1 MPDLHV
7 LATYR
12 LQLNGEFAFRHAQA
26 VTPYLNDL
34 GITHCY
40 SSSVLAALPGSTH
53 GYDIIDSSRLNPE
66 LGTEEEFHRW
76 SDNLRALGMGL
87 ILDVVPNHMGIAQ
100 ALNRK
105 WYDVLE
111 YGPASRYARV
121 FDINWQPLKK
131 ELKNKVLLP
140 ILPDQYGKVLER
152 EHIVLAYEDDHLV
165 VRCGECRLPLAPR
178 TWGKVLAYRLD
189 RWVQDYGQT
198 EHGEAVM
205 ELQSILTAIRNL
217 PGLDDTSEPTREE
230 RERETGVIRKRLA
243 TLMRESPAV
252 AAFVGDN
259 IRLFNGTRGIPQSF
273 DLLDE
278 LLNDQAYRLASWEVA
293 SEEINY
299 RRFFDINELAA
310 IRMEEA
316 SVFHDSHQMVFQL
329 LRDGI
334 VVGLRIDHVDGL
346 YDPQVYLEQ
355 LQSWA
360 RREWGQDATRLPLF
374 IVVEKILAN
383 DETLS
388 ETWPVEG
395 TTGYEFLN
403 AVNGL
408 FVDHVHERAF
418 TDLYDRMI
426 GRRPSYGEVTYEAK
440 QLIMRV
446 SMASEINVLG
456 HQLNV
461 ISERDRG
468 SRDFTLNSLTNAIR
482 EIIASFPV
490 YRTYVRGGSEP
501 VSERDRVFIQKA
513 VAQAKRR
520 NPAIGSEVFNFIRE
534 LLLKQHDLCVR
545 DSDEVT
551 RFVMKFQQ
559 TTSPVTAKGIE
570 DTAFYR
576 YNRFLSLNE
585 VGGEPKQFG
594 LSPEIFHRRM
604 SERQARWPQGLSATA
619 THDTKRGEDARARLN
634 VLSEIPDQWKAK
646 VNRWARWNAKH
657 RVDVDGEAV
666 PDANDEYL
674 FYQTC
679 LGVWPPG
686 EITEHEHGDLC
697 RRIEQYMEKATRE
710 AKVHTSWI
718 NPNKAYE
725 EGLRRFVQAALA
737 PRPTNKFV
745 PDFLGFKERVAR
757 AGFINSL
764 AQTTIKLAAPGTPD
778 FYQGSELWD
787 WNLVDPDN
795 RRPVDYAL
803 RGKVMEEL
811 QAIRLRNDRAALV
824 RGLMDHANDGHIKLY
839 LIFTGLQCRRIHP
852 EVFVHGQYIPLESEG
867 PAANRLV
874 AFVRRHGTKM
884 VMAVVPRL
892 IAMRLAESASP
903 VWGESGIVL
912 PPEWG
917 PQQFQELLTGRSI
930 VPIRKGERYVVRVAD
945 VFAICPIGL
954 LEGDLAVPSNP
965 ASSGEQSALPHD

>member
-1 MPDLHV
+1 MMPDLPV

-12 LQLNGEFAFRHAQA
+12 LQLNGEFGFRHARS
-26 VTPYLNDL
+26 VTSYLNDL

-40 SSSVLAALPGSTH
+40 SSSLLAAVPGSTH
-53 GYDIIDSSRLNPE
+53 GYDIIDPSRLNPE
-66 LGTEEEFHRW
+66 LGTEEDFRNW
-76 SDNLRALGMGL
+76 SVDLRALGMGL

-100 ALNRK
+100 ALNRR

-111 YGPASRYARV
+111 NGPTSRHARV
-121 FDINWQPLKK
+121 FDIDWHPLKK

-152 EHIVLAYEDDHLV
+152 EHITLAYDDEHLV
-165 VRCGECRLPLAPR
+165 VRCGACRLPLAPR

-189 RWVQDYGQT
+189 QWVQEHSQT
-198 EHGEAVM
+198 DHGEAVM

-217 PGLDDTSEPTREE
+217 PGIDDTSEPKLEE

-243 TLMRESPAV
+243 TLMRDSPV
-252 AAFVGDN
+252 VTAFVGEN

-278 LLNDQAYRLASWEVA
+278 LLNEQAYRLASWEVA

-360 RREWGQDATRLPLF
+360 RREWGHEATHLPLF

-388 ETWPVEG
+388 EAWPVEG

-403 AVNGL
+403 TINGL
-408 FVDHVHERAF
+408 FINQAHERAF
-418 TDLYDRMI
+418 TDLYHRMT
-426 GRRPSYGEVTYEAK
+426 GQRQSYAEMAYGAK
-440 QLIMRV
+440 QLIMRA
-446 SMASEINVLG
+446 SMASEVNVLG

-490 YRTYVRGGSEP
+490 YRTYVREGAQP
-501 VSERDRVFIQKA
+501 VSERDRVCIQKA
-513 VAQAKRR
+513 VAHAKRR
-520 NPAIGSEVFNFIRE
+520 NPVSGSEVFDFIRE

-551 RFVMKFQQ
+551 RFIMKFQQ
-559 TTSPVTAKGIE
+559 ATSPVTAKGIE

-585 VGGEPKQFG
+585 VGGEPQQFG
-594 LSPEIFHRRM
+594 LSPDHFHRRM
-604 SERQARWPQGLSATA
+604 TERHARWPKALSATA

-646 VNRWARWNAKH
+646 VNRWAKWNARH
-657 RVDVDGEAV
+657 RIEVDGEAV

-679 LGVWPPG
+679 MGVWPPG
-686 EITEHEHGDLC
+686 EMTEHEHGDLC

-710 AKVHTSWI
+710 AKVHTSWV

-725 EGLRRFVQAALA
+725 EGVRRFVQTVLS
-737 PRPTNKFV
+737 PGHTNKFL
-745 PDFLGFKERVAR
+745 PDFLGFKEQVTR

-803 RGKVMEEL
+803 RGKLLEEL
-811 QAIRLRNDRAALV
+811 HAIRFRNDRAELV
-824 RGLMDHANDGHIKLY
+824 RGLMDHANDGRIKLY
-839 LIFTGLQCRRIHP
+839 LILMGLHCRRIHL
-852 EVFVHGQYIPLESEG
+852 EVFVHGRYVPLESEG
-867 PAANRLV
+867 PAANHLV
-874 AFVRRHGTKM
+874 AFVRHHGMKM

-892 IAMRLAESASP
+892 NSMRLAESADS
-903 VWGESGIVL
+903 VWGETCIVM
-912 PPEWG
+912 PPEWR
-917 PQQFQELLTGRSI
+917 PQQLQELLSGRSI
-930 VPIRKGERYVVRVAD
+930 DSVRKGDRFVVRAAD
-945 VFAICPIGL
+945 LFAVCPVGL
-954 LEGDLAVPSNP
+954 LEGDLPEPSQLG
-965 ASSGEQSALPHD
+965 SQ